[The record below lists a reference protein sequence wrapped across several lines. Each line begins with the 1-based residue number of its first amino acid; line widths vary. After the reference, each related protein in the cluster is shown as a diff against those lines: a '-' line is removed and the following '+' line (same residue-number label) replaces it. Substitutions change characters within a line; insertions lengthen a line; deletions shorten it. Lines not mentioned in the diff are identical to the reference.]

1 MAEKPLRP
9 GVIGQPDPF
18 AARVL
23 TPRWTGRVGES
34 RPDSSGAAG
43 RPANTE
49 SAHSAG
55 RPAEHPLDNPGLAGS
70 RARDRMVER
79 LREQGIRHERVLS
92 AMQKIPRH
100 SFVDAGL
107 ASRAYEDTALP
118 IGHAQTIS
126 QPYVVAR
133 SMDLAL
139 TYFQGG
145 DRPRRALEVGT
156 GCGYQAAVMARV
168 FSWVASIERIEALH
182 RQARRNLAPLA
193 LASLHLILGDG
204 LEGLPEH
211 GPYDVIVLAAGMAD
225 IPGGLLRQLAPGGV
239 LIAPL
244 GAPTQHLELIR
255 RPLDLER
262 FDLRQFERL
271 RFDRVQFVPILQGVQ
286 RLGSASPPPGSAPAG
301 PTGSPPNPHLSR

>member
-1 MAEKPLRP
+1 M
-9 GVIGQPDPF
+9 I
-18 AARVL
+18 
-23 TPRWTGRVGES
+23 
-34 RPDSSGAAG
+34 
-43 RPANTE
+43 
-49 SAHSAG
+49 
-55 RPAEHPLDNPGLAGS
+55 
-70 RARDRMVER
+70 ER

-92 AMQKIPRH
+92 AMQRVPRH
-100 SFVDAGL
+100 CFVDAGL

-139 TYFQGG
+139 AYYKGS
-145 DRPRRALEVGT
+145 DKPRRALEVGT
-156 GCGYQAAVMARV
+156 GCGYQAAVMAKI
-168 FSWVASIERIEALH
+168 FPWVASVERIEALH
-182 RQARRNLAPLA
+182 LQARRNLAPLA
-193 LASLHLILGDG
+193 LAGLHLILGDG

-211 GPYDVIVLAAGMAD
+211 GPYDVIILAAGMAD
-225 IPGGLLRQLAPGGV
+225 IPGGLLRQLSPGGV

-244 GAPTQHLELIR
+244 GAPEQHLELIR

-286 RLGSASPPPGSAPAG
+286 RLGAAHPSGTPAATPPHP
-301 PTGSPPNPHLSR
+301 SRTR